1 MLKSL
6 RDKLYI
12 GALAAAA
19 IVGVIGWTQWFGSEP
34 SHSDGAAVSITIPAL
49 SAEAQAGQVLFEEN
63 CMTCH
68 GPHATGSDQGPPL
81 VHMIYEPNHHADI
94 SFILAVRNGVRAHH
108 WPFGNMAP
116 VDGVS
121 DEDTLKIIRY
131 VRELQRANGIE

>member
-1 MLKSL
+1 MKISK
-6 RDKLYI
+6 DKLFLA
-12 GALAAAA
+12 ALAAAA
-19 IVGVIGWTQWFGSEP
+19 IVGGVGWAQWFGGDSA
-34 SHSDGAAVSITIPAL
+34 HSDGAAAAITIPAF
-49 SAEAQAGQVLFEEN
+49 SAEAKVGQALFEEN

-81 VHMIYEPNHHADI
+81 VHLIYEPNHHADI

-108 WPFGNMAP
+108 WTFGNMAP

-121 DEDTLKIIRY
+121 DEDTIKIIHY